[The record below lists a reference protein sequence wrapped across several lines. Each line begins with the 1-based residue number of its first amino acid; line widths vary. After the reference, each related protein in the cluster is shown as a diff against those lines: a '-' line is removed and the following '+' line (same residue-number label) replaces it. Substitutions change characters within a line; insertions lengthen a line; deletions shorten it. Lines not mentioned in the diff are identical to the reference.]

1 MSLVALTGLLVNQPA
16 IEIGLENISGRAIV
30 KWRSFGSGLP
40 RAFR

>member
-1 MSLVALTGLLVNQPA
+1 MALVARTGLLVNQA
-16 IEIGLENISGRAIV
+16 AMEFGLENISGRAIV